1 MGLRKLFSILTL
13 NERGLSYAIDKK
25 RKLISRRLGELTGN
39 TVRYGPFKG
48 LKLPDVDWWGGAERG
63 AMLLGLYEQEVQHS
77 IMQVASGRDVFV
89 DLGAA
94 DGFYSVGMLI
104 TGRFKTSYAFERS
117 PKGRE
122 VIAQNAVL
130 NGCGSKVKIFGR
142 AGPDFDNALSSE
154 ELARSVI
161 LIDVEGAEFEILT
174 NSTLQRL
181 RHSVVFIELH
191 DWFFPDG
198 EEKLARL
205 LADARSHYSISTLTM
220 GARDLSMFPE
230 LIHYDDSERWLL
242 ASEGRNRLMTWL
254 RFDPLATDI
263 ERG

>member
-1 MGLRKLFSILTL
+1 
-13 NERGLSYAIDKK
+13 
-25 RKLISRRLGELTGN
+25 
-39 TVRYGPFKG
+39 
-48 LKLPDVDWWGGAERG
+48 
-63 AMLLGLYEQEVQHS
+63 
-77 IMQVASGRDVFV
+77 
-89 DLGAA
+89 
-94 DGFYSVGMLI
+94 MLI

-117 PKGRE
+117 PRGRE
-122 VIAQNAVL
+122 VIAQNAIL
-130 NGCGSKVKIFGR
+130 NGCGSKVRIFGR
-142 AGPDFDNALSSE
+142 AGPDFDHALSSE
-154 ELARSVI
+154 ELTRSVI

-174 NSTLQRL
+174 TSTLQRL

-191 DWFFPDG
+191 DWFFLDG
-198 EEKLARL
+198 EKKLARL